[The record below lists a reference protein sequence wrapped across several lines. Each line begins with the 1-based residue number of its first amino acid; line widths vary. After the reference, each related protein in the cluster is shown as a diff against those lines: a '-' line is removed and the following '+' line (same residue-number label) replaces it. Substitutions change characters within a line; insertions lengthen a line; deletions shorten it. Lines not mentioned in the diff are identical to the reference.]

1 MAAIMGQVSG
11 FLEWILTQCTQIV
24 SWATSNDLAM
34 IYISMF
40 VAGSAI
46 AFLVRILRS
55 V

>member
-11 FLEWILTQCTQIV
+11 FLQWILTQCTQLV
-24 SWATSNDLAM
+24 EWATGNDLAM

-40 VAGSAI
+40 IAGSAI
-46 AFLVRILRS
+46 AFLVRILHS